1 MLKNEIRIKKLKK
14 KETFWLIGTISFVLI
29 LIIGIFGID
38 GLKSDAVTDINVHDT
53 YYVIANIHLII
64 PLISLTFFGVYLI
77 RMFHLNFKNL
87 TANLIFMISDI
98 TLILIFT
105 FLISLVN
112 SIREISGSTEYPPLS
127 GGIVE
132 NDGNGWNNA
141 YYILL
146 VIQLIL
152 MILLT
157 ISGIKTGLNYKRT
170 E

>member
-1 MLKNEIRIKKLKK
+1 MKK
-14 KETFWLIGTISFVLI
+14 KETFWLIGTISFLLI
-29 LIIGIFGID
+29 LILWVFGID
-38 GLKSDAVTDINVHDT
+38 GLKPESVTDINVHDT

-64 PLISLTFFGVYLI
+64 LMATLIFFGIYLI
-77 RMFHLNFKNL
+77 RMLRRNFKNL

-98 TLILIFT
+98 SLILIFT

-112 SIREISGSTEYPPLS
+112 SIREIPGSTEYPPLS

-132 NDGNGWNNA
+132 NAGNGWINA

-146 VIQLIL
+146 IIQLIL
-152 MILLT
+152 IILLT
-157 ISGIKTGLNYKRT
+157 ITGIKTGRNYNRN

>member
-1 MLKNEIRIKKLKK
+1 MKK
-14 KETFWLIGTISFVLI
+14 KETFWLIGTISFLLI
-29 LIIGIFGID
+29 LILWDFGID
-38 GLKSDAVTDINVHDT
+38 GLKPESVTDINVHDT

-64 PLISLTFFGVYLI
+64 LMATLIFFGIYLI
-77 RMFHLNFKNL
+77 RMLRRNFKNL

-98 TLILIFT
+98 SLILIFT

-112 SIREISGSTEYPPLS
+112 SIREIPGSTEYPPLS

-132 NDGNGWNNA
+132 NAGNGWINA

-146 VIQLIL
+146 IIQLIL
-152 MILLT
+152 IILLT
-157 ISGIKTGLNYKRT
+157 ISGIKTGRNYNRN

>member
-1 MLKNEIRIKKLKK
+1 MKR

-29 LIIGIFGID
+29 LILRIFGID

-64 PLISLTFFGVYLI
+64 PFISLTFFGIYLI
-77 RMFHLNFKNL
+77 RMLRRNFKNL

-98 TLILIFT
+98 TMILIFT
-105 FLISLVN
+105 FLISLA
-112 SIREISGSTEYPPLS
+112 SSLREIPGTTIYPPLS
-127 GGIVE
+127 GIPNIE
-132 NDGNGWNNA
+132 QAGNGWNNA
-141 YYILL
+141 YYIFLC
-146 VIQLIL
+146 IQLIL
-152 MILLT
+152 IILLT

>member
-1 MLKNEIRIKKLKK
+1 M
-14 KETFWLIGTISFVLI
+14 LI
-29 LIIGIFGID
+29 LIFWIFGIS
-38 GLKSDAVTDINVHDT
+38 GLKSDSVTDINVHDT

-64 PLISLTFFGVYLI
+64 LMVTLIFFGVYLI
-77 RMFHLNFKNL
+77 RMLRRNFKNL
-87 TANLIFMISDI
+87 TANLIFLISDI

-112 SIREISGSTEYPPLS
+112 SIREIPGSTEYPPLS

-132 NDGNGWNNA
+132 NAGNGWNNA

-146 VIQLIL
+146 IIQLIL
-152 MILLT
+152 IILLT

-170 E
+170 KKGSGEKE

>member
-1 MLKNEIRIKKLKK
+1 MRK
-14 KETFWLIGTISFVLI
+14 KETFWVIGTISFVLI
-29 LIIGIFGID
+29 LILGIFGID

-64 PLISLTFFGVYLI
+64 PFISLTFFGVYLI
-77 RMFHLNFKNL
+77 RMLHRNFKNL

-105 FLISLVN
+105 LLISFVN
-112 SIREISGSTEYPPLS
+112 SIREIPGSTEYPPLS

-132 NDGNGWNNA
+132 NAGNGWNNA
-141 YYILL
+141 YNILL
-146 VIQLIL
+146 IIQLIL
-152 MILLT
+152 IILLT

>member
-1 MLKNEIRIKKLKK
+1 MKK
-14 KETFWLIGTISFVLI
+14 KETFWLIGTTSFVLI
-29 LIIGIFGID
+29 LILWIFGIS
-38 GLKSDAVTDINVHDT
+38 GLKSDSVTDINVHDT
-53 YYVIANIHLII
+53 YYVIANIHLIV
-64 PLISLTFFGVYLI
+64 LIVTLIFFGVYLI
-77 RMFHLNFKNL
+77 RMLRRNFKNL

-112 SIREISGSTEYPPLS
+112 SIREIPDSTEYPPLS

-132 NDGNGWNNA
+132 NAGNGWNNA

-146 VIQLIL
+146 IIQLIL
-152 MILLT
+152 IILLT
-157 ISGIKTGLNYKRT
+157 ISGIKTGMNYKRT

>member
-1 MLKNEIRIKKLKK
+1 MRK
-14 KETFWLIGTISFVLI
+14 KETFWLIGTITFLLI
-29 LIIGIFGID
+29 LIIGLFGID

-53 YYVIANIHLII
+53 YYVIANIHLIV
-64 PLISLTFFGVYLI
+64 LIASLTFFGVYLT
-77 RMFHLNFKNL
+77 RMLRRNFKNL

-98 TLILIFT
+98 SLILIFT

-112 SIREISGSTEYPPLS
+112 SIREIPGSTEYPPLS

-132 NDGNGWNNA
+132 NAGNGWNNA
-141 YYILL
+141 YFVLL
-146 VIQLIL
+146 IIQLIL
-152 MILLT
+152 IILLA

>member
-1 MLKNEIRIKKLKK
+1 MKK
-14 KETFWLIGTISFVLI
+14 KETFWLIGTIFFVIVFFFGPSGFRSFDLT
-29 LIIGIFGID
+29 GD
-38 GLKSDAVTDINVHDT
+38 TDINLHDT
-53 YYVIANIHLII
+53 YYVIPTIHLFI
-64 PLISLTFFGVYLI
+64 LITSLILFSVYLI
-77 RMFHLNFKNL
+77 RMLRRNFKNL
-87 TANLIFMISDI
+87 TANLIFIISDI

-112 SIREISGSTEYPPLS
+112 SIREIPGSTEYAPLN

-132 NDGNGWNNA
+132 NAGNGWNNA

-146 VIQLIL
+146 IIQLIL
-152 MILLT
+152 IILLT

>member
-1 MLKNEIRIKKLKK
+1 MKKREK
-14 KETFWLIGTISFVLI
+14 FWLIGTLSFVLI
-29 LIIGIFGID
+29 LILWIFGIS
-38 GLKSDAVTDINVHDT
+38 GLRSDSVTDINIHDT

-64 PLISLTFFGVYLI
+64 PMVTLIFFGVYLI
-77 RMFHLNFKNL
+77 RMLGRNFKNL
-87 TANLIFMISDI
+87 TANLIFMVSDI

-112 SIREISGSTEYPPLS
+112 SIREIPSSTEYPPLS
-127 GGIVE
+127 GGIIE
-132 NDGNGWNNA
+132 NAGNGWNNA

-146 VIQLIL
+146 IIQLIL
-152 MILLT
+152 IILLT

>member
-1 MLKNEIRIKKLKK
+1 MRK
-14 KETFWLIGTISFVLI
+14 KETFWLIGTTSFILI
-29 LIIGIFGID
+29 LILWIFGIG
-38 GLKSDAVTDINVHDT
+38 GLKSDSATDINVHDT

-64 PLISLTFFGVYLI
+64 PMVTLIFFGVYLI
-77 RMFHLNFKNL
+77 RMLRRNFKNL

-105 FLISLVN
+105 FMISLVN
-112 SIREISGSTEYPPLS
+112 SIREIPGSTEYPPLS
-127 GGIVE
+127 DGIVE
-132 NDGNGWNNA
+132 NAGNGWNNA

-146 VIQLIL
+146 IIQLIL
-152 MILLT
+152 IILLT